1 MKINPYLYPVII
13 WVVFVLFLIIGLMLG
28 FTPGG
33 GGSHDRGGASLA
45 APAVVQTIHAWELQI

>member
-13 WVVFVLFLIIGLMLG
+13 WAVFVLFLIIGLMLG

-33 GGSHDRGGASLA
+33 GSHGRGGASLA
-45 APAVVQTIHAWELQI
+45 APVVVQTIHAWEFQV